1 MTMGLMDILEHY
13 AGTPAPQA
21 DTASHFDEVSR
32 QAPAAS
38 MGSALAS
45 MFRSEATPP
54 FGQTVGQLFGQ
65 SNPEQRAGVLNQI
78 IQSLGPGALAAGGG
92 ILGKILGTSGAA
104 TGAPPTVSP
113 DQASQVSP
121 ADVTTIATHA
131 EQQNPSIVDRLG
143 SFYSQH
149 PEVVKTL
156 GVAALA
162 VAMGHMQGNRA

>member
-1 MTMGLMDILEHY
+1 MGLMDILSQY
-13 AGTPAPQA
+13 AGSPAPQA
-21 DTASHFDEVSR
+21 NTAGHFDEVAH
-32 QAPAAS
+32 QAPA
-38 MGSALAS
+38 GSLGTALAS
-45 MFRSEATPP
+45 MFRSDATPP

-92 ILGKILGTSGAA
+92 ILAKVLGTAGGA
-104 TGAPPTVSP
+104 TSAPPTVSP
-113 DQASQVSP
+113 DQASRVSP
-121 ADVTTIATHA
+121 DDVTTIATHA

-162 VAMGHMQGNRA
+162 VAMGHMQANRA